1 MADLANIPIDPR
13 SPLDMLSRIECQR
26 ILADHNIKHD
36 PHIKKID
43 AVKLIEANGIDVT
56 TAIEWER
63 ITFKKADGNMS
74 EKYVPKRVMPRET
87 EEYAEVRDAEMQRR
101 IDEAANRAKRE
112 KEEEVQTLAQQV
124 AELKELVIRLSQNE
138 QDKTLEQ
145 AVVTGVQQIVGLS
158 EDVQV
163 EDMKMPQLKKY
174 AKSIGLT
181 IPITMKKVEIV
192 EAIKAKANEDATERS
207 Q

>member
-1 MADLANIPIDPR
+1 
-13 SPLDMLSRIECQR
+13 
-26 ILADHNIKHD
+26 
-36 PHIKKID
+36 
-43 AVKLIEANGIDVT
+43 
-56 TAIEWER
+56 
-63 ITFKKADGNMS
+63 MS

>member
-1 MADLANIPIDPR
+1 
-13 SPLDMLSRIECQR
+13 
-26 ILADHNIKHD
+26 
-36 PHIKKID
+36 
-43 AVKLIEANGIDVT
+43 
-56 TAIEWER
+56 
-63 ITFKKADGNMS
+63 MS

-181 IPITMKKVEIV
+181 IPITTSKVDIV
-192 EAIKAKANEDATERS
+192 AAIKAKMNEDATERS